1 MLKYL
6 NPSMQALCGVVR
18 QNSDLSLCK
27 DLPVIDPFVDVV
39 HRAAG
44 HCFARDESLF
54 PRFKSWEFRQKRW
67 VNVDNAT
74 RERLQHWF
82 MQDAHE
88 TGEND
93 KFDTSIAQHL
103 YELLFYF
110 RLQTR
115 AKSTRRQIRIRD
127 TKLRAI
133 SRIGASRTSETTK
146 RASAARSPD
155 RMRSRIA
162 RQLLPFPDPRIP
174 IGRRFI

>member
-1 MLKYL
+1 MSLGKIL
-6 NPSMQALCGVVR
+6 
-18 QNSDLSLCK
+18 DLSLCK

-93 KFDTSIAQHL
+93 KFDTGIAQHFH
-103 YELLFYF
+103 ELLFYF

-115 AKSTRRQIRIRD
+115 AKSARRQIRVRD
-127 TKLRAI
+127 TKLPRDIKDRCIQHIRNHEA
-133 SRIGASRTSETTK
+133 RFRSE
-146 RASAARSPD
+146 
-155 RMRSRIA
+155 IA
-162 RQLLPFPDPRIP
+162 
-174 IGRRFI
+174 

>member
-1 MLKYL
+1 
-6 NPSMQALCGVVR
+6 MQALRGVVR

-27 DLPVIDPFVDVV
+27 DLSVINPFVDVV
-39 HRAAG
+39 YRAAG

-93 KFDTSIAQHL
+93 KFYTGIAQHFD
-103 YELLFYF
+103 ELLFCC
-110 RLQTR
+110 RVQAR
-115 AKSTRRQIRIRD
+115 AKSTRRQIRVRD
-127 TKLRAI
+127 TKLPRDI
-133 SRIGASRTSETTK
+133 KDRRIQHIRNHQARFRSE
-146 RASAARSPD
+146 
-155 RMRSRIA
+155 IA
-162 RQLLPFPDPRIP
+162 
-174 IGRRFI
+174 